1 MQNTLIITDAAQLEE
16 TLIETRRL
24 NKKKYHL
31 KFRDDQT
38 AQQWLDLAEEYSKV
52 DSRANA
58 AFCRCEARRLGHIP
72 SYGPEPVEDDLEIK
86 PEPIDESFDWELRR
100 DIGDNDHE

>member
-1 MQNTLIITDAAQLEE
+1 MQNTLIITDAAQFEE
-16 TLIETRRL
+16 TLTETRRL
-24 NKKKYHL
+24 NKKKYYL

-58 AFCRCEARRLGHIP
+58 AFCRCEAMRLGHIP
-72 SYGPEPVEDDLEIK
+72 EDPKEDPEDDDIEI
-86 PEPIDESFDWELRR
+86 EPTEEPADESFDWELRA
-100 DIGDNDHE
+100 DIGDD